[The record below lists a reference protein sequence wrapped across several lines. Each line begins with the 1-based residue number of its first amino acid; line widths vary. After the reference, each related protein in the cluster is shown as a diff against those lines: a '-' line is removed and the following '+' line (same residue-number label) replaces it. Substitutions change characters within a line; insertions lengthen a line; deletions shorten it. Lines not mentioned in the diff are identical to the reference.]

1 MKCIALLHLPLFL
14 AVILAFTHTSYAQV
28 LAGPGVT
35 DASSSQSMSNRTFS
49 FSGTLPGQLDGALS
63 VTFSIYPDQQSGSAL
78 WTETQIVQVTGE
90 KYSVMLGSTST
101 TGLPPDIFSADQAHW
116 LGVQVNGSEKR
127 FLLVSVPY
135 AMKAVEAERLGG
147 LLPSDYV
154 TVQQLQSAL
163 QSAAV
168 LGTPTQPK
176 ATSTGPTGQAAAAG
190 TPPQPA
196 TDFTDNNGTEVL
208 LVTQQGP
215 GYAIHAISNLQP
227 AIYAENNALIGTAL
241 QVVET
246 STDGGASTGL
256 FAQTLG
262 SGSIAGVF
270 DSAGPAILELRKS
283 GTRMV
288 FFDQFGDMTANGEVR
303 ASEFAGSGSGL
314 TNIPNS
320 ATTATA
326 SNLSNSIV
334 SRDFNGSFSAGT
346 VQAGNFIG
354 SGFGLTDIPPTAI
367 NATPNNMSNSVVAR
381 DGTGS
386 FAGNQISANIFF
398 GSGSG
403 LLNIPPTAIN
413 ATPNNVSNSVVA
425 RDGTGSFGGN
435 QISANIFF
443 GSGSGLLNIPPTAIN
458 ATPNNVS
465 DSVVARD
472 GTGSFGGNQISAN
485 IFFGSGAGLLNVPP
499 TAINATPL
507 TINNSIV
514 ARDGTGSFNANQIF
528 ANTFFGSGG
537 GLTNIPPTAINAT
550 SLLIPN
556 TVVARD
562 ADGNFSAG
570 SISGSSA
577 NFSGAATPTNSV
589 LAVND
594 TGNQGISFSVN
605 SANNPAALF
614 MSSGPTVFMAGRVTG
629 ATTVLSSNGDLTL
642 NGTAT
647 AHAFSGDG
655 SALTNV
661 SSTKI
666 GTLSQADIAT
676 VAALNAETAS
686 RQAADTAI
694 QASVAAETS
703 ARQSDVSSLQT
714 SINSVSA
721 ANAKLAASNTFTAG
735 TQDFSSAA
743 ATLPVQAVLNA
754 NTPAAC
760 VASKE
765 LLIKTDAPAGQQLF
779 ICNSTANGWILI
791 GGSANGVLSFNGR
804 NGSVSPATGDYSFAQ
819 ISGSAAAG
827 QLPST
832 VVYNNLSNT
841 FTGNQTVN
849 GAVTATS
856 FSGSGS
862 ALTGVNAAT
871 LNGLASGSFAQLGA
885 ANTFSAKQTLA
896 ASTTASASLN
906 VPAGSAPATPAAGD
920 VWNTGST
927 LQYRDSASTTRS
939 LVSTTQSGGLQ
950 LLKLT
955 ASISPANVGSQAC
968 SEQSFTVSGISTGD
982 VLLSV
987 LQPSTSSPG
996 ANIAIGGFRVSAAN
1010 TVAVQFCNVSRN
1022 NGSPTAGVYTFAL
1035 MR

>member
-1 MKCIALLHLPLFL
+1 MKRTALLPLPLFL
-14 AVILAFTHTSYAQV
+14 AVILAFTHVSYAQ
-28 LAGPGVT
+28 LIAGPGVT
-35 DASSSQSMSNRTFS
+35 DASSSQPVSNRTFS
-49 FSGTLPGQLDGALS
+49 FSGTVPGQLDGALS
-63 VTFSIYPDQQSGSAL
+63 VTFSIYPDQQSTTAL
-78 WTETQIVQVTGE
+78 WTETQVVQVAGE
-90 KYSVMLGSTST
+90 KYSVMLGSTSA

-154 TVQQLQSAL
+154 TVQQLQNAL
-163 QSAAV
+163 QSAAAPR
-168 LGTPTQPK
+168 TPTQPK
-176 ATSTGPTGQAAAAG
+176 TTSTGTTGQAAAAG

-227 AIYAENNALIGTAL
+227 AIYAENSALIGTAL

-246 STDGGASTGL
+246 STAGGASTGL
-256 FAQTLG
+256 FAQTFG

-303 ASEFAGSGSGL
+303 ASNFAGSGSSL

-320 ATTATA
+320 ATTATPIN
-326 SNLSNSIV
+326 SNNTIV
-334 SRDFNGSFSAGT
+334 ARDFNGGFVAGT
-346 VQAGNFIG
+346 IQASNFVG
-354 SGFGLTDIPPTAI
+354 SGFGLTDIPP
-367 NATPNNMSNSVVAR
+367 
-381 DGTGS
+381 
-386 FAGNQISANIFF
+386 
-398 GSGSG
+398 
-403 LLNIPPTAIN
+403 L
-413 ATPNNVSNSVVA
+413 
-425 RDGTGSFGGN
+425 
-435 QISANIFF
+435 
-443 GSGSGLLNIPPTAIN
+443 
-458 ATPNNVS
+458 
-465 DSVVARD
+465 
-472 GTGSFGGNQISAN
+472 
-485 IFFGSGAGLLNVPP
+485 
-499 TAINATPL
+499 AINATPL

-528 ANTFFGSGG
+528 ANTFSGSGA
-537 GLTNIPPTAINAT
+537 GLFNIPPIAINAT
-550 SLLIPN
+550 PLTINNSIVARDSSGSFNANQIFANTFSGSGAGLFNIPPLAINATPLTINNSIVARDGTGSFNANQIFANTFSGSGAGLFNIPPLAINATPINLSN

-562 ADGNFSAG
+562 ADGSFSAG
-570 SISGSSA
+570 SINASSVTASGSFSGSSA
-577 NFSGAATPTNSV
+577 NFSGATTPTNSV

-594 TGNQGISFSVN
+594 TGNQGVSFSVN

-614 MSSGPTVFMAGRVTG
+614 ISSGPTVFMAGKITG

-666 GTLSQADIAT
+666 GALGQADIAT

-686 RQAADTAI
+686 RQTVDTAI
-694 QASVAAETS
+694 QASVASETS
-703 ARQSDVSSLQT
+703 ARQSDTSTLQT
-714 SINSVSA
+714 SINNLSA
-721 ANAKLAASNTFTAG
+721 ADAKLAASNTFTAG
-735 TQDFSSAA
+735 TQDFSGAA
-743 ATLPVQAVLNA
+743 ATLPVRAVLTANA
-754 NTPAAC
+754 PAAC
-760 VASKE
+760 VAGKE

-819 ISGSAAAG
+819 ISGTAAAG
-827 QLPST
+827 QLPVSLI
-832 VVYNNLSNT
+832 YNNQANS

-849 GAVTATS
+849 GAVSATS

-862 ALTGVNAAT
+862 ALTGVNATT
-871 LNGLASGSFAQLGA
+871 LNGLASSSFAQLGA
-885 ANTFSAKQTLA
+885 ANTLSAKQTMA
-896 ASTTASASLN
+896 ASTTTSASLN
-906 VPAGSAPATPAAGD
+906 VPGGAAPSTPVAGD

-927 LQYRDSASTTRS
+927 LQYRDNASTTRS

-955 ASISPANVGSQAC
+955 ASITPTSVASQGC
-968 SEQSFTVSGISTGD
+968 TEQSFTVSGISTGD

-1010 TVAVQFCNVSRN
+1010 TVAVQFCNASRN
-1022 NGSPTAGVYTFAL
+1022 NSSPTAGVYTFAL

>member
-1 MKCIALLHLPLFL
+1 MKRKALPHIPLFL
-14 AVILAFTHTSYAQV
+14 AVILAFTHVSYAQLV
-28 LAGPGVT
+28 AGPGVT
-35 DASSSQSMSNRTFS
+35 DATSSQPLSNRTFS

-63 VTFSIYPDQQSGSAL
+63 VTFSIYPDQQSATAL
-78 WTETQIVQVTGE
+78 WTETQAVQVTSE
-90 KYSVMLGSTST
+90 KYSVMLGSTSA
-101 TGLPPDIFSADQAHW
+101 TGLPSEIFSADQAHW

-168 LGTPTQPK
+168 PGTPTQPK

-215 GYAIHAISNLQP
+215 GYAIHASSNLQP

-334 SRDFNGSFSAGT
+334 ARDFNGGFSAGT

-354 SGFGLTDIPPTAI
+354 SGFGLTDIPPA
-367 NATPNNMSNSVVAR
+367 
-381 DGTGS
+381 
-386 FAGNQISANIFF
+386 
-398 GSGSG
+398 
-403 LLNIPPTAIN
+403 AIN
-413 ATPNNVSNSVVA
+413 ATPNNVPNSVVA
-425 RDGTGSFGGN
+425 RDATGSFGGN
-435 QISANIFF
+435 QISAN
-443 GSGSGLLNIPPTAIN
+443 T
-458 ATPNNVS
+458 
-465 DSVVARD
+465 
-472 GTGSFGGNQISAN
+472 
-485 IFFGSGAGLLNVPP
+485 FFGSGAGLLNIPP

-577 NFSGAATPTNSV
+577 NFSGAATAANSV

-594 TGNQGISFSVN
+594 SGAQGFS
-605 SANNPAALF
+605 
-614 MSSGPTVFMAGRVTG
+614 
-629 ATTVLSSNGDLTL
+629 
-642 NGTAT
+642 
-647 AHAFSGDG
+647 
-655 SALTNV
+655 
-661 SSTKI
+661 
-666 GTLSQADIAT
+666 
-676 VAALNAETAS
+676 
-686 RQAADTAI
+686 
-694 QASVAAETS
+694 
-703 ARQSDVSSLQT
+703 
-714 SINSVSA
+714 
-721 ANAKLAASNTFTAG
+721 
-735 TQDFSSAA
+735 
-743 ATLPVQAVLNA
+743 
-754 NTPAAC
+754 
-760 VASKE
+760 
-765 LLIKTDAPAGQQLF
+765 
-779 ICNSTANGWILI
+779 
-791 GGSANGVLSFNGR
+791 
-804 NGSVSPATGDYSFAQ
+804 
-819 ISGSAAAG
+819 
-827 QLPST
+827 
-832 VVYNNLSNT
+832 
-841 FTGNQTVN
+841 
-849 GAVTATS
+849 
-856 FSGSGS
+856 
-862 ALTGVNAAT
+862 
-871 LNGLASGSFAQLGA
+871 
-885 ANTFSAKQTLA
+885 
-896 ASTTASASLN
+896 
-906 VPAGSAPATPAAGD
+906 
-920 VWNTGST
+920 
-927 LQYRDSASTTRS
+927 
-939 LVSTTQSGGLQ
+939 
-950 LLKLT
+950 
-955 ASISPANVGSQAC
+955 
-968 SEQSFTVSGISTGD
+968 
-982 VLLSV
+982 
-987 LQPSTSSPG
+987 
-996 ANIAIGGFRVSAAN
+996 
-1010 TVAVQFCNVSRN
+1010 
-1022 NGSPTAGVYTFAL
+1022 
-1035 MR
+1035 